1 MTVRFELREFGASFA
16 TRERGAEV
24 REELLR
30 RAGDA
35 DRVVVDLAGVQHVSY
50 SFADELLGKLSAAGN
65 FSLDI
70 EGTSANLDRT
80 IQTAVSRRAP
90 AAISG

>member
-1 MTVRFELREFGASFA
+1 MEVRFELREFGTSFA

-35 DRVVVDLAGVQHVSY
+35 DRVVVDLAEVQHVSY
-50 SFADELLGKLSAAGN
+50 SFADELLGKLSAADN
-65 FSLDI
+65 FSLDL
-70 EGTSANLDRT
+70 EGASPNLDRT
-80 IQTAVSRRAP
+80 IQTAISRRAP
-90 AAISG
+90 AAVSG